1 MFNGPA
7 NLEILPKEKKSYS
20 KDPYFL
26 CQTTTIVKFATAT
39 WVGDV
44 KIVYILNRHQQ
55 TFVHQ
60 QFNRQDKFI
69 RGKDSTEGFDITQC
83 IMSIKAFWKEVL
95 V

>member
-39 WVGDV
+39 
-44 KIVYILNRHQQ
+44 
-55 TFVHQ
+55 
-60 QFNRQDKFI
+60 
-69 RGKDSTEGFDITQC
+69 
-83 IMSIKAFWKEVL
+83 
-95 V
+95 